1 MVNKNV
7 GKRIKQN
14 RKLLGLNQ
22 EDLAEKTSLS
32 VIAISNIECGKNYP
46 SMENFITI
54 ANAIN
59 VSADTLLIDVIN
71 NSYEQ
76 KANELSERLAKA
88 PHSKRT
94 QILKIV
100 ETLLNES

>member
-1 MVNKNV
+1 MVDKKV
-7 GKRIKQN
+7 GKRIKQF
-14 RKLLGLNQ
+14 RKLAGLNQ

-46 SMENFITI
+46 SVENFIAI

-59 VSADTLLIDVIN
+59 VSADALLIDVIN
-71 NSYEQ
+71 NAYEQ
-76 KANELSERLAKA
+76 KANILSEMLAKA
-88 PHSKRT
+88 PQSKRA
-94 QILKIV
+94 QILKVV